1 MDEDSE
7 KTLSD
12 EEFDPN
18 HDYDDNDDDD
28 DEWEINLEEEI
39 NLINLDEEISPSES
53 ASQISGASGTSAA
66 PSNYIISSTVWLYFD
81 KNPAHTPGYNV
92 CKKCS
97 KKYQLSSSVSTLRKH
112 LKTHQLKAPTRVQ
125 NVEQKKT
132 SAFDKD
138 EQEEHDKYLV
148 QWLIQGL
155 QPFTVVENPF
165 FRAFVNF
172 LCSRYDIP
180 DRHKAKGKF
189 YFFFITL
196 Y

>member
-1 MDEDSE
+1 MDDDSE

-12 EEFDPN
+12 EEFVPN
-18 HDYDDNDDDD
+18 QFDDDDDDDNDDGWD
-28 DEWEINLEEEI
+28 INLEEEI
-39 NLINLDEEISPSES
+39 NLISFDEEISPSES
-53 ASQISGASGTSAA
+53 ASQISGASSTSTA
-66 PSNYIISSTVWLYFD
+66 PSNNTISSTVWLYFD

-92 CKKCS
+92 CKRCS

-112 LKTHQLKAPTRVQ
+112 LKTHQLKAPTKAQ
-125 NVEQKKT
+125 NLEQKNEC
-132 SAFDKD
+132 AFDKD

-148 QWLIQGL
+148 RWLIQDL

-180 DRHKAKGKF
+180 NRHKAKGKF
-189 YFFFITL
+189 YL
-196 Y
+196 